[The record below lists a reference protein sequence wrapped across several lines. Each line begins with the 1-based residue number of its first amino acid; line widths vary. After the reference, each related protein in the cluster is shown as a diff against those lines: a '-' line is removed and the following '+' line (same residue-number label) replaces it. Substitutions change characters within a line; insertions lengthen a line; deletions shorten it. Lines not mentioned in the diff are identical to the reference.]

1 MNIDLK
7 GYTNKYYNNICGAK
21 LEPVLDTIALAS
33 KYCHIEITTL
43 MVSGENDS
51 IDEIENIVRFGD
63 NDNLSAIVSV
73 LTDADLLIAECIIAN
88 RF

>member
-43 MVSGENDS
+43 W
-51 IDEIENIVRFGD
+51 
-63 NDNLSAIVSV
+63 
-73 LTDADLLIAECIIAN
+73 
-88 RF
+88 